1 MAKKRT
7 IISTHSFRGGTGK
20 SNTTA
25 NLAVLVAK
33 AGYRVGIIDTDIQ
46 SPGIH
51 VLFNVAEDALT
62 HTLNDYLWGK
72 CKIHEAARD
81 VTAAAIGNVD
91 DEAKTP
97 RLFLIPSSMNSNEI
111 AKILAEGYDV
121 AKLNDGFQELMDSQ
135 QLDLDFLFIDT
146 HPGVNEET
154 LLSIAVSNILLLIM
168 RPDNQDFQGTAVTA
182 ELARQLE
189 VPNMFMIVNKVPPG
203 TDTQALRLHVE
214 SLYKAPVA
222 GILPLNSEIVR
233 VASAG
238 IFVNRYPDHP
248 FTIELKKIAE
258 KVLEAGSSPATPR
271 S

>member
-1 MAKKRT
+1 MAKNRT

-25 NLAVLVAK
+25 NLAVLVAR

-51 VLFNVAEDALT
+51 VLFSLDERICK
-62 HTLNDYLWGK
+62 HTLNDYLWGR
-72 CKIHEAARD
+72 CRIREAAHD
-81 VTAAAIGNVD
+81 VTASAIGRL
-91 DEAKTP
+91 DESKDRP
-97 RLFLIPSSMNSNEI
+97 RLFLIPSSMDSNEI

-121 AKLNDGFQELMDSQ
+121 AALNDGIQELMASE

-154 LLSIAVSNILLLIM
+154 LLSIAISHVLLLIM
-168 RPDNQDFQGTAVTA
+168 RPDHQDFQGTGVAV

-189 VPNMFMIVNKVPPG
+189 VPSMFMILNKVPPG
-203 TDTQALRLHVE
+203 TDHHALRQHVE
-214 SLYKAPVA
+214 AMYEAPVA
-222 GILPLNSEIVR
+222 GVLPLNSDIVR
-233 VASAG
+233 VASSG
-238 IFVNRYPDHP
+238 IFANRFPDHP
-248 FTIELKKIAE
+248 LTVELSRVAE
-258 KVLEAGSSPATPR
+258 TLIDTVRSSVECR